1 MLNPKLAYSVLGLL
15 LCTQASATTYYVRS
29 NATGSGTG
37 LSWTNAFTDLQE
49 ALSIAIPGDDIWV
62 AAGQYRPTT
71 TTTRTVSFVLRN
83 GVDVY
88 GGFAGTET
96 DFAER
101 DITSNPTVLNGDI
114 GVIGDN
120 TDNSYNVIKANSI
133 TTAIELDGFR
143 IMNGRSGST
152 YPGGGLS
159 VTNCLGGNV
168 LVKNCTF
175 LNNYA
180 NNYGGGIYLAAANL
194 TIERCV
200 FSGNESDN
208 GGAICD
214 GNNNGGYSNLT
225 ILDSRFTGNVAYSG
239 ACLYNTVDYDNLVI
253 DRCIFTNNTSPNY
266 IIKINYFATARLLNS
281 YVIGNT
287 VDGSFSNIL
296 YVNSISSTEDF
307 QMINCTIADN
317 FNIYN
322 FPLQDEAVRLEE
334 TYHQVHNC
342 IIYGNTPYAGRQ
354 VNIGP
359 LITHSVIEGGH
370 ANGSDIIDQ
379 DPQFM
384 SPYAGSPMNFDA
396 TGYDYTLQGSSP
408 AINVG
413 DNARVVAG
421 YDLDLN
427 DLPRIQGTIVDLGC
441 FESSSPLS
449 SSLPASDPSFIYF
462 DAASN
467 VLRTRGSGI
476 PGDQDVRIL
485 DQSGRLCA
493 LLNMRSGEAPIALS
507 AGFYVAQVI
516 GRRVLVFTVVR

>member
-1 MLNPKLAYSVLGLL
+1 MLNRKLSIPILGFL
-15 LCTQASATTYYVRS
+15 LCTQASATTYHVKS

-96 DFAER
+96 DITER
-101 DITSNPTVLNGDI
+101 DIASNPTVLNGDI

-120 TDNSYNVIKANSI
+120 TDNSYNVIKASSI
-133 TTAIELDGFR
+133 TNAIELNGFR

-194 TIERCV
+194 TIDNCV

-225 ILDSRFTGNVAYSG
+225 IIDSRFTGNVAYSG
-239 ACLYNTVDYDNLVI
+239 ACLYNTVDYDDLVI

-266 IIKINYFATARLLNS
+266 IIKINYFTTARLLNS

-296 YVNSISSTEDF
+296 HVNSISSTEDF

-317 FNIYN
+317 FNVYANTI
-322 FPLQDEAVRLEE
+322 QDEAVRMEE

-354 VNIGP
+354 VNTAP
-359 LITHSVIEGGH
+359 LITNSLIEGGH
-370 ANGSDIIDQ
+370 ANGTAIIDQ

-384 SPYAGSPMNFDA
+384 TPYADPPMNFDA
-396 TGYDYTLQGSSP
+396 TAYDYTLQGSSP

-421 YDLDLN
+421 YELDLN

-441 FESSSPLS
+441 YESSSPLGISTPANAPS
-449 SSLPASDPSFIYF
+449 SMYF
-462 DAASN
+462 DAARN
-467 VLRTRGSGI
+467 VLRTLGPGT
-476 PGDQDVRIL
+476 PGDQEVRVI

-493 LLNMRSGEAPIALS
+493 LLNIRNGEAPIELP
-507 AGFYVAQVI
+507 AGIYVAQAE
-516 GRRVLVFTVVR
+516 GRRALTFAVAR